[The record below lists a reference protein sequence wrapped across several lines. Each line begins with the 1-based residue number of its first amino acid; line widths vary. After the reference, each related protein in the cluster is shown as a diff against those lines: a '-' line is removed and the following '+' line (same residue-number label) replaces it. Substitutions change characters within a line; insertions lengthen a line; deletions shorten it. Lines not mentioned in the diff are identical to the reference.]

1 MSPRLS
7 VSPDA
12 VPRIRMGVRCGY
24 DQIRES
30 HVVLFP
36 EGVLVLNDT
45 AAAVVDL
52 CDGHTTIGDIALKL
66 AEDFDG
72 VRPEDVAELVSR
84 LVARRVVDVDG

>member
-1 MSPRLS
+1 
-7 VSPDA
+7 
-12 VPRIRMGVRCGY
+12 MGVRCSY

-52 CDGHTTIGDIALKL
+52 CDGRTSVGDIASKL
-66 AEDFDG
+66 AEEFEG
-72 VRPEDVAELVSR
+72 VRPQDVAELVER
-84 LVARRVVDVDG
+84 LVARRVVDLDG